1 MCGRYAIAWEKS
13 PSRPCAFPSALRMKP
28 ATSGSATRKFCASA
42 SAAPSCAAM
51 PRQLSATSIST
62 NRITR
67 RVCSSVSSRIV
78 RASAWEKSPTSG
90 GAGAVGAARAI
101 ASSSASARGNFFTW
115 EIHNG
120 SITFL
125 LHKNPKET

>member
-1 MCGRYAIAWEKS
+1 
-13 PSRPCAFPSALRMKP
+13 MKP

-101 ASSSASARGNFFTW
+101 ASSSASARGMLSNERESVGDHECAIDVCAVREAAGGWRMFRQVL
-115 EIHNG
+115 ILRG
-120 SITFL
+120 RAG
-125 LHKNPKET
+125 